1 MAGIGLGSSSS
12 YMNDDFFDND
22 FDNDVDDENS
32 LEKPFEE
39 HKDISNKNDLHKSD
53 SDLDLEIADLKE
65 STIKNVSKL
74 LDLDGQVDAGE
85 TDDKVVD
92 YDIVDENYSDEII
105 NRAGSPF
112 DVKYKSGDVAKMCNQ
127 SEQMIR
133 NYTKT
138 FAEFLNVEVKNS
150 HRFYSYEDVKTLKL
164 IFNLREKRKFTIQ
177 QTLDFMRGGASEL
190 ASVSDNENANAAI
203 ALLLNS
209 IEDKIGSFADN
220 LEKLIEKKYNDNL
233 LLLQDSLNLQN
244 NSMVENEKIIA
255 KNEEVI
261 KENNELILKSSE
273 IIGNLEQV
281 IEGKN
286 SYIQQLESLNSK
298 YEDLLNKTIEQND
311 DINSKLDSMKEKKKK
326 WFFK

>member
-32 LEKPFEE
+32 LEKPSEE
-39 HKDISNKNDLHKSD
+39 HKDVSNKNDLHKSD
-53 SDLDLEIADLKE
+53 SDIDLEIADLKE
-65 STIKNVSKL
+65 STIKDVSKL
-74 LDLDGQVDAGE
+74 LDLDGQVDVGE
-85 TDDKVVD
+85 TDDKVDD

-105 NRAGSPF
+105 NSAGSPL
-112 DVKYKSGDVAKMCNQ
+112 DVKYKSGDVAKMCGQ

-133 NYTKT
+133 NYTRT

-150 HRFYSYEDVKTLKL
+150 HRFYSYEDVRTLKL

-177 QTLDFMRGGASEL
+177 QTLDFMRGGASDL
-190 ASVSDNENANAAI
+190 ASVSDNENANAAL

-209 IEDKIGSFADN
+209 IEDKIGSFAEN
-220 LEKLIEKKYNDNL
+220 LEKLIDKKYNDNL

-244 NSMVENEKIIA
+244 NSIIENEKIIA

-261 KENNELILKSSE
+261 KENNELIHKSSE

-281 IEGKN
+281 IEQKD
-286 SYIQQLESLNSK
+286 SYIQHLENLNSK
-298 YEDLLNKTIEQND
+298 YEDLLNKTIEQNE